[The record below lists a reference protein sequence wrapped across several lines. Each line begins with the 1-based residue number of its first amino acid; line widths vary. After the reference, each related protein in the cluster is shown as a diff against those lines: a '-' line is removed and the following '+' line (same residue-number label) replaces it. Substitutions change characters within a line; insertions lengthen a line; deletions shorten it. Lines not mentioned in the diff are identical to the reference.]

1 MKAYWSIG
9 ALAFFLL
16 ACVRDNGQG
25 ANLQVGDSLPLF
37 CIQMEDGTTLK
48 TADLLD
54 SPSLLI
60 FFHTSCSDCRATL
73 PRVQKLFE
81 EYGEQCRFVAV
92 SREQSTPEVRAWWD
106 ANGITLP
113 FSGQKDRSV
122 YSLFATT
129 RIPRVYVVD
138 DGGIVRYS
146 YDDNPCPEYA
156 QLKENLEKIL

>member
-92 SREQSTPEVRAWWD
+92 SRD
-106 ANGITLP
+106 
-113 FSGQKDRSV
+113 
-122 YSLFATT
+122 
-129 RIPRVYVVD
+129 
-138 DGGIVRYS
+138 
-146 YDDNPCPEYA
+146 
-156 QLKENLEKIL
+156 